1 MSMNGARLIQHKGK
15 QVVLLDFVG
24 IHDPDVGLPL
34 IDAAGRFVQALP
46 ADGSAL
52 SCTDVTDTQYDRRV
66 VEAFKV
72 MSTGNGPHVKVA
84 AVVTSSSIHRAAISM
99 IALVSR
105 RKIVSFAT
113 RTEALDWL
121 VSQP

>member
-1 MSMNGARLIQHKGK
+1 MQPPSIIQHKG
-15 QVVLLDFVG
+15 VPVILLDFSG
-24 IHDPDVGLPL
+24 ITNPDVGLPL
-34 IDAAGRFVQALP
+34 IEAAGRFVQSLP
-46 ADGSAL
+46 RNGSGL

-72 MSTGNGPHVKVA
+72 MSKGNGPHVKAA
-84 AVVTSSSIHRAAISM
+84 AVVTTSSIHRAAISM

-105 RKIVSFAT
+105 RKIEVFDT
-113 RTEALDWL
+113 RAKALDWL